1 MIPKLWRHILVA
13 RILGPQSSCAEPQ
26 PVARRLSD
34 FDLMEF
40 DDLEV
45 FKNWWLSN
53 RPINTYEG
61 AKPCYH
67 ADIAGTVLYR
77 QYPYQVQLFITPPNT
92 LIEEHLHPNVDSF
105 EVYLTGDIAFTCN
118 GHIFDSPKIGESI
131 RVKTSYW
138 HGGKTGE
145 LGATFLS
152 IQKWLNGAQPSSV
165 ANDWHD
171 AKNQKSGNKVN
182 ITKIE

>member
-1 MIPKLWRHILVA
+1 MIPAHSPPTSVA
-13 RILGPQSSCAEPQ
+13 RSSVPRSSCAAP
-26 PVARRLSD
+26 PRAGRRLSD
-34 FDLMEF
+34 SNLMEF
-40 DDLEV
+40 DDLEF
-45 FKNWWLSN
+45 FKNWWLNN

-67 ADIAGTVLYR
+67 ANIVGTVLYR

-105 EVYLTGDIAFTCN
+105 EVYLNGDIAFTCN
-118 GHIFDSPKIGESI
+118 GHVFDSHKIGESI

-138 HGGKTGE
+138 HGGKTGK

-152 IQKWLNGAQPSSV
+152 IQKWLNGEQPSSV

-171 AKNQKSGNKVN
+171 AKNQKSGNEVN
-182 ITKIE
+182 ITRIE